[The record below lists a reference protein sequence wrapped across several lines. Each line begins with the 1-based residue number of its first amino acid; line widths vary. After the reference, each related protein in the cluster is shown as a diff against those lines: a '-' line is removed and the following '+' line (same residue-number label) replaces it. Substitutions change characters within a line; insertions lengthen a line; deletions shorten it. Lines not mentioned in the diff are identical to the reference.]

1 MVRSTYDPENVEYEV
16 ESVEPSAFKNSEDDP
31 PVFLKLPASNCPE
44 EEFNLRLVT
53 VLGSKLPVAS
63 LENNG

>member
-1 MVRSTYDPENVEYEV
+1 MVSIL
-16 ESVEPSAFKNSEDDP
+16 PSAFKNSDAVP

-44 EEFNLRLVT
+44 EELNLILVP
-53 VLGSKLPVAS
+53 VLGSISPVGS